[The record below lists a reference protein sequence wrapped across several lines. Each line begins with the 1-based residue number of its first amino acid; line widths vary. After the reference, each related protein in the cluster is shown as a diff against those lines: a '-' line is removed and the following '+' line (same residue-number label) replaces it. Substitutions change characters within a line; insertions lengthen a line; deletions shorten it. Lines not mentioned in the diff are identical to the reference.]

1 MNFACEQVWCA
12 CSSLWA
18 LQMKLKSEHEDI
30 FSHSFPIPNY
40 NEPALA
46 LWFSLEQLEAR
57 GLYESGERRGIII
70 L

>member
-1 MNFACEQVWCA
+1 MVCWFDVAG
-12 CSSLWA
+12 A